1 MPIRVENGLPAR
13 EVLESENIF
22 MMGENRA
29 ATQRVRPLN
38 IIILN
43 LMPVKQDYETQLL
56 RALSNTPIQVNVT
69 YLNVSGHESKNTPA
83 SHINKFYVTFDQVQ
97 DEFYD
102 GMIITGAPVENLPFE
117 EVTYWEELCW
127 IMEWT
132 KTHVTS
138 TFHICWGALAGIWYH
153 YNIEKVALPEK
164 LSGIYVHR
172 VLDRCEPL
180 VRSFDDLFY
189 APHSRYSGVREEDVL
204 AHSQLQLLAVSE
216 EAGVYLVKSRDG
228 KQVFLFGHPE
238 YDRMSL
244 DSEYKRD
251 VAKGIEIAPPVRYY
265 ENDDPSCT
273 PLLTWR
279 CHANMLYTNWLNF
292 YVYQVTPYSWKSRQ
306 LEG

>member
-83 SHINKFYVTFDQVQ
+83 SHINKFYVTFDQVEE
-97 DEFYD
+97 EFYD

-117 EVTYWEELCW
+117 EVTYWEELCR
-127 IMEWT
+127 IMEWS

-153 YNIEKVALPEK
+153 YGIEKVALPEK

-204 AHSQLQLLAVSE
+204 AHDKLQLLAVSE
-216 EAGVYLVKSRDG
+216 QAGVYLVKSRDG

-251 VAKGIEIAPPVRYY
+251 VERGISIDPPLHYY

-292 YVYQVTPYSWKSRQ
+292 YVYQVTPYSWKK
-306 LEG
+306 

>member
-29 ATQRVRPLN
+29 STQRVRPLD

-56 RALSNTPIQVNVT
+56 RALSNTPLQVNVT
-69 YLNVSGHESKNTPA
+69 YLNVSTHESKNTPA
-83 SHINKFYVTFDQVQ
+83 SHINKFYVTFEQVKE
-97 DEFYD
+97 EFYD
-102 GMIITGAPVENLPFE
+102 GMIITGAPVENISFE
-117 EVTYWEELCW
+117 DVNYWPELCQ
-127 IMEWT
+127 IMEWS

-138 TFHICWGALAGIWYH
+138 TFHICWGAMAGIWYH
-153 YNIEKVALPEK
+153 FGVEKVNLPEK
-164 LSGIYVHR
+164 LSGVYCHR
-172 VLDRCEPL
+172 ILDRCEPL
-180 VRSFDDLFY
+180 IRSFDDVFY
-189 APHSRYSGVREEDVL
+189 APHSRYSGVRKEDVL
-204 AHSQLQLLAVSE
+204 HHPQLQLLAESE
-216 EAGVYLVKSRDG
+216 NAGVYLVKSRDG
-228 KQVFLFGHPE
+228 RQVFLFGHPE

-251 VAKGIEIAPPVRYY
+251 LDKGIEIAPPVNYY
-265 ENDDPSCT
+265 ENDEAACT

-292 YVYQVTPYSWKSRQ
+292 YVYQVTPYSWK
-306 LEG
+306 

>member
-83 SHINKFYVTFDQVQ
+83 SHINKFYVTFDQVEE
-97 DEFYD
+97 EFYD

-117 EVTYWEELCW
+117 EVTYWEELCR
-127 IMEWT
+127 IMEWS

-153 YNIEKVALPEK
+153 YGIEKVALPEK

-204 AHSQLQLLAVSE
+204 AHDKLQLLAVSE
-216 EAGVYLVKSRDG
+216 QAGVYLVKSRDG

-251 VAKGIEIAPPVRYY
+251 VERGISNDPPLQYY

-292 YVYQVTPYSWKSRQ
+292 YVYQVTPYSWKK
-306 LEG
+306 